1 MPTKTLYK
9 PSTAAAAKRASAV
22 LELRDT
28 SRLSIALAE
37 AAADELTRNGAFA
50 RHVREIYDCLPEKAP
65 RVPREDPL
73 RALKINLIPLRPD
86 ANYQVN
92 PSGPLDP
99 YDLLEH
105 FGAHQ
110 LTDALELFSLQRL
123 QAAAKKVQAKH
134 PGAKPK
140 DGRQK
145 PSVIA
150 YIVEQLTTT
159 S

>member
-1 MPTKTLYK
+1 VPTYAVYR
-9 PSTAAAAKRASAV
+9 PSAAAAAKRASTM

-37 AAADELTRNGAFA
+37 AAADELTRNAAFV
-50 RHVREIYDCLPEKAP
+50 RRVREIYDQLPEKAP
-65 RVPREDPL
+65 RAPREDPL

-92 PSGPLDP
+92 PSGPADP
-99 YDLLEH
+99 YDLLAH

-110 LTDALELFSLQRL
+110 LAVALGLFSLSRL
-123 QAAAKKVQAKH
+123 QVAAKNVQANH
-134 PGAKPK
+134 PGTKPTN
-140 DGRQK
+140 GRQK
-145 PSVIA
+145 ASVIA
-150 YIVEQLTTT
+150 YIVEQLTAT

>member
-1 MPTKTLYK
+1 VPTKTLYK
-9 PSTAAAAKRASAV
+9 PSSAAAAKRASAV

-50 RHVREIYDCLPEKAP
+50 RHVREIYDRLPEKAP

-92 PSGPLDP
+92 PQGQSIRTTYSSISVP
-99 YDLLEH
+99 
-105 FGAHQ
+105 
-110 LTDALELFSLQRL
+110 TSLQTRL
-123 QAAAKKVQAKH
+123 SFFRCNVFRRLRRKFRQSTLVLS
-134 PGAKPK
+134 PK
-140 DGRQK
+140 TVGRSRQ
-145 PSVIA
+145 
-150 YIVEQLTTT
+150 
-159 S
+159 

>member
-1 MPTKTLYK
+1 VPTNTLYK
-9 PSTAAAAKRASAV
+9 PSTAAAANRASAV

-28 SRLSIALAE
+28 SRLSVALAE

-50 RHVREIYDCLPEKAP
+50 RLVREIYDRLPEKAP

-73 RALKINLIPLRPD
+73 RALKINLIPLHPN

-92 PSGPLDP
+92 PSGPVDP

-110 LTDALELFSLQRL
+110 LADALGLFSLARL
-123 QAAAKKVQAKH
+123 QVAAKKVQANH

-140 DGRQK
+140 NGRLK

-150 YIVEQLTTT
+150 YIVEQLTAK